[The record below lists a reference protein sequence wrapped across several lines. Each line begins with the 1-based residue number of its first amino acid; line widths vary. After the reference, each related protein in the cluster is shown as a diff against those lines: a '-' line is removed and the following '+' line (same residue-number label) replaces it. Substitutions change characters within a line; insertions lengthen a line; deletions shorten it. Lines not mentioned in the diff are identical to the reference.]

1 MGRDNWMCI
10 LPADIFRHKSINYP
24 SNRSNSARNTVRV
37 PASSCREE
45 RFRWSGL
52 ARPIPVQ
59 LCHVDFSDCPRI
71 RHQTLA
77 EYPKQGNPTHPTPPY
92 LLSLRRF
99 PSAPSPIL
107 QLTSA
112 SPSPNHRWKMLCSI
126 SAGKSDS
133 TWLDRLRTSKGF
145 PTQNGL
151 DLDHFLN
158 PNPNLK
164 PIPDQ
169 NHAAAA
175 IPEASDKSIVDRRKK
190 SSTSPAPSMAA
201 EKNSEDWFDI
211 MSCVLSEL
219 FNMGDASRVPAL
231 ESRTKKSSRKQP
243 NPRIC
248 ALSASASVDDSCL
261 AGVPAMSP
269 SSVDNSVA
277 EAKEP
282 RKQGVAEC
290 VNPEDEILQV
300 VGADTDL
307 SSFSRSEVTI
317 IDTSAPVWKSEKL
330 IYRKGNVW
338 KIREKKRNS
347 WNGSASRKKR
357 KLGQRDGSG
366 GEDMQQKPPISPSA
380 LVKEAGNNGHFVS
393 SHEENDRESEV
404 QSFNKHIDLGY
415 CSDLLKEKITEEGHK
430 KQEYL
435 KCVRSLEEKS
445 ISALGEVLDALGFGN
460 NHDDKREASKDIPE
474 NPNEVPERRQLINWL
489 LILLISNNF
498 ADRSSP
504 DHPAS
509 QSQKIPQFSLP
520 IVSLQAGRLM
530 RTVRKAISRFLDFSN
545 CRMLA
550 PLVIFH
556 RSFGALGFLEFLN
569 RRSSHPSSSSANL
582 RLLPHRRPPSA
593 SPSSSPSA
601 SPLPSPSSSSF
612 CCLSLTRRSL
622 CLYQSVV
629 HRHRPCC
636 RPPSPPLP
644 ISPVNY
650 RFFQS
655 SFPADHPLLPC
666 GPADHR
672 LLKSSSTAN
681 HRFIQSSS
689 TADHLLLLSAVPTAR
704 KTSADSISIPH
715 SADGISG
722 SVAANSTSMPKNR
735 LRAATALRVLLQL
748 WSPRHNG
755 LFPRPERLTFGRLV
769 KWELQF
775 FGLIGIDV
783 EEKQRELRNNILS
796 FARRYF
802 SPHEVDYLQ
811 AFSDP
816 EIQRQEL
823 VKFAE
828 AYVKA
833 IGRGF
838 SAAPFSSFTL
848 CFRAGKRM
856 KNPRETSSNRE
867 NNLKGNESGLL
878 RLKVWKTLRFV
889 DDTLVSGT
897 DAVNFSDVKEATRDG
912 EPTVEMTLSGIGL
925 FLTWMQDHYDS
936 LAIVV
941 RAA

>member
-1 MGRDNWMCI
+1 MDICAVSWHFPSLTLEVVDDTPALWNLETSAWAVNNGQCNRWRMI
-10 LPADIFRHKSINYP
+10 LISAGYADALLKSFGSATSYRHKSINYP

-45 RFRWSGL
+45 RF
-52 ARPIPVQ
+52 
-59 LCHVDFSDCPRI
+59 

-415 CSDLLKEKITEEGHK
+415 CSDLLKELNPINLRSGINDDNADKLAADFAYI
-430 KQEYL
+430 KQL
-435 KCVRSLEEKS
+435 CR
-445 ISALGEVLDALGFGN
+445 
-460 NHDDKREASKDIPE
+460 
-474 NPNEVPERRQLINWL
+474 
-489 LILLISNNF
+489 
-498 ADRSSP
+498 
-504 DHPAS
+504 
-509 QSQKIPQFSLP
+509 PQFSRSPRKPVTKDSPVLLAHCIP
-520 IVSLQAGRLM
+520 TGRKTDAYGQKSHL
-530 RTVRKAISRFLDFSN
+530 K
-545 CRMLA
+545 LA
-550 PLVIFH
+550 PLIVF
-556 RSFGALGFLEFLN
+556 RQ
-569 RRSSHPSSSSANL
+569 
-582 RLLPHRRPPSA
+582 SA
-593 SPSSSPSA
+593 SPSSSSSA
-601 SPLPSPSSSSF
+601 IRFSLLIPVSVSPPFSLLIVVLLSVVDSSFPLPLPICCPSSSSL
-612 CCLSLTRRSL
+612 LSTTVSSPADL
-622 CLYQSVV
+622 
-629 HRHRPCC
+629 PCQL
-636 RPPSPPLP
+636 PFLP
-644 ISPVNY
+644 I
-650 RFFQS
+650 
-655 SFPADHPLLPC
+655 LLPC
-666 GPADHR
+666 
-672 LLKSSSTAN
+672 
-681 HRFIQSSS
+681 
-689 TADHLLLLSAVPTAR
+689 
-704 KTSADSISIPH
+704 
-715 SADGISG
+715 
-722 SVAANSTSMPKNR
+722 
-735 LRAATALRVLLQL
+735 
-748 WSPRHNG
+748 
-755 LFPRPERLTFGRLV
+755 
-769 KWELQF
+769 
-775 FGLIGIDV
+775 
-783 EEKQRELRNNILS
+783 
-796 FARRYF
+796 
-802 SPHEVDYLQ
+802 
-811 AFSDP
+811 
-816 EIQRQEL
+816 
-823 VKFAE
+823 
-828 AYVKA
+828 
-833 IGRGF
+833 
-838 SAAPFSSFTL
+838 
-848 CFRAGKRM
+848 
-856 KNPRETSSNRE
+856 
-867 NNLKGNESGLL
+867 
-878 RLKVWKTLRFV
+878 
-889 DDTLVSGT
+889 
-897 DAVNFSDVKEATRDG
+897 
-912 EPTVEMTLSGIGL
+912 
-925 FLTWMQDHYDS
+925 
-936 LAIVV
+936 
-941 RAA
+941 